1 MGRCAQS
8 RNVGCQLSRRTGV
21 CLKADKT
28 STMHR
33 CSAMGNSR
41 SEESDCLHSPSR
53 CAHRKYHSRKF
64 TTDQRTP
71 STGGWDCDGWGN
83 HEGRRSAPYSP
94 RDLQSHEG
102 GHMSWSR
109 VVFFQMFGI
118 ALLLNVNFTILRNV
132 RNTIAVDQGNGASAI
147 PFFELFGVLP
157 ASILMTWGLSWLL
170 SRFQIHKVFFVT
182 IGSFLAFFLLFAF
195 GQLFKLSIL
204 FYVLGELW
212 KPALAIILFW
222 GLVNQHIPKSEA
234 KKLYGPLMFANSL
247 GAILAGPLVSFC
259 TSSKL
264 WTHALNSMMIAV
276 TILGAVTALL
286 YYKLWN
292 YFSSHSQNRSS
303 EEKFSLKESAKL
315 CLQVPQ
321 LERLLSWIVIA
332 DYIAYSL
339 GEVIFFDLLHVKFPN
354 ACDYCNY
361 LSILSTW
368 CGVLTVISALLITP
382 YILQRTQ
389 WICAALATPLCL
401 LLTEG
406 AFFFFSTHCPLS
418 HLPGHFPGFVAI
430 LHLPRGQIHSLRCFQ
445 GALFCAAPFL
455 TKNERETRSRWDLCE
470 TGKRQWLSHQHE
482 LMSPLR
488 RRFS

>member
-1 MGRCAQS
+1 
-8 RNVGCQLSRRTGV
+8 
-21 CLKADKT
+21 
-28 STMHR
+28 
-33 CSAMGNSR
+33 
-41 SEESDCLHSPSR
+41 
-53 CAHRKYHSRKF
+53 
-64 TTDQRTP
+64 
-71 STGGWDCDGWGN
+71 
-83 HEGRRSAPYSP
+83 
-94 RDLQSHEG
+94 
-102 GHMSWSR
+102 MSWSR

-321 LERLLSWIVIA
+321 LRLLSWIVIA

-406 AFFFFSTHCPLS
+406 AFFFFLRTAPSATSLVIFLGSLQFCICRAAKYTLFDASKELCFVQLPSSLRMKGKLVVDGICARLGRGSGSAISMSLCHLCGGALASAPFAGAIALGLGISWVFATWKLGRKLEPLS
-418 HLPGHFPGFVAI
+418 
-430 LHLPRGQIHSLRCFQ
+430 
-445 GALFCAAPFL
+445 
-455 TKNERETRSRWDLCE
+455 
-470 TGKRQWLSHQHE
+470 
-482 LMSPLR
+482 
-488 RRFS
+488 